1 MKGLNSRLSIFNI
14 GHITAGFSTVL
25 VGYTSSIVIIIQVAT
40 ASGVTDAQLSSWL
53 LTLGV
58 MIGISTIGL
67 SWFYKTPVLTAWS
80 TPGAAMLVGLV
91 ADYTLSD
98 IVGAFVVSGALI
110 TLTGMIK
117 PLTRALERIP
127 AQLGTAMLAA
137 ILLPFCLRAFEPIST
152 NLTLFL
158 CMFVSFLVAKHI
170 MPRYVMLV
178 LLLVGIGASLVMTG
192 QQDAVVPHSAM
203 AQKAVF
209 DFPKPVWVMPTF
221 DWLAIINLSI
231 PLYLV
236 TMLSQNLPG
245 VTVLKSFSY
254 QPAVKP
260 ILVTTGALNTV
271 LAGFGGFSLNL
282 AAISAAICMG
292 EEVDK
297 DKGKRYRA
305 ALWAG
310 TFYFLL
316 GLFATTVVAFLL
328 MLPMVIVH
336 ILAGLALLGTLLM
349 CLQSSFTPSKYQ
361 EAALFTFIITLSG
374 VTLWGVSSTMLGLCV
389 GLIYLRLTRAV
400 QFAR

>member
-178 LLLVGIGASLVMTG
+178 LLLVGIGASLVMMN

-400 QFAR
+400 QFAQ

>member
-400 QFAR
+400 RFAQ

>member
-400 QFAR
+400 QFAQ